1 MSHYVVQAL
10 LDGNIMFHRETP
22 LESGVE
28 NLINEGLS
36 MLLATTGG
44 APGRDAFVEVLRYYD
59 TDPIPEVDLII
70 FADEVSEVFFEA
82 ESLTK
87 TKGKVRTMSGKPHK
101 VRKLKQDQGITPE
114 EAARRISLKS
124 ETHVFD
130 ADTMEWDID
139 YLESYET
146 PYGTKLDGVL
156 YNPTTGESA
165 EFEGITIETSIP
177 DIDPLY
183 ANMEDI
189 PTYEAENEDNLGPMF
204 MAEEKKNCGC
214 GQDPCKTYGAESFA
228 AYEGDIFTDPD
239 YYSMYYGAKDKD
251 GKSHLSD
258 NALISHTTSGLQGR
272 PSTQRKTGEKSIYPQ
287 ETVCGMKAGKETPLA
302 HFGGK
307 TRWNPKKAVKAL
319 EKESNVC
326 KKCLSH
332 AEKQLWKWDAE
343 TFEADTLCQGHQQGG
358 SCGEKSTGQCM
369 NCGTPMCDEMFDYCD
384 GEWVC
389 YSCDKMGFDPNE
401 DWDAETFE
409 APKTMTKTQAKKK
422 FLAIL
427 KPYWLKALKNQRGPK
442 LTHKQHLATLD
453 DPDDD
458 YYGMYEE
465 DWDWWNNHVKTV
477 QSGAYGPASPSGD
490 TILRERLPHTYYDF
504 IDNIAGAVPDELEE
518 KYSYDN
524 GYDTGNIYYELCIV
538 DGEPDAD
545 NFSAADKRKL
555 AALEKRYDKDLITSD
570 VFFATQEAIFSK
582 YDKQVVHRDSA
593 SAAKC
598 RHCGPYI
605 KAMNNTNNWDWEYL
619 DDYDDFWNE
628 CKREKIPDSELKPL
642 TNIILGKAKLKPKPK
657 AKKTTTRKSKP
668 KATKKTTRKASAKKK
683 TGRKAPTISATKRKI
698 GTRMRGNDGKMWQ
711 VKKSGKSQRWM
722 AGAETQTQTFHSS
735 IDSKFDE
742 LL

>member
-214 GQDPCKTYGAESFA
+214 GQDPCITFGAEMPI
-228 AYEGDIFTDPD
+228 YDINWDTDGEIIPEDGEGNELPSTVMVPSDLEEDEIAD
-239 YYSMYYGAKDKD
+239 Y
-251 GKSHLSD
+251 LSD
-258 NALISHTTSGLQGR
+258 KYGWLVLGFVKGQKYGSEEDERVVCFICNLTPEESDGEHG
-272 PSTQRKTGEKSIYPQ
+272 PMMSTLGGDACKDCAEEYGYRHPRDMIY
-287 ETVCGMKAGKETPLA
+287 L
-302 HFGGK
+302 
-307 TRWNPKKAVKAL
+307 
-319 EKESNVC
+319 
-326 KKCLSH
+326 
-332 AEKQLWKWDAE
+332 DAE

-369 NCGTPMCDEMFDYCD
+369 NCGTPMCDEMRDYCD

-389 YSCDKMGFDPNE
+389 YSCDKMGFDPND

-409 APKTMTKTQAKKK
+409 APKSKRKG
-422 FLAIL
+422 FVWE
-427 KPYWLKALKNQRGPK
+427 YYDEG
-442 LTHKQHLATLD
+442 D
-453 DPDDD
+453 DPRTKAAQ
-458 YYGMYEE
+458 E
-465 DWDWWNNHVKTV
+465 
-477 QSGAYGPASPSGD
+477 S
-490 TILRERLPHTYYDF
+490 YDKY
-504 IDNIAGAVPDELEE
+504 AGAVTIGPAAKKAQKDGWKFVNDPSTPRIWGMMAKSPQWKPWVKDLTARCKYERHIMSETTDIFNGTAYWKKPGDYSPDHMGEDGDWEILTKDNKILLLYFYADDEL
-518 KYSYDN
+518 S
-524 GYDTGNIYYELCIV
+524 TQLM
-538 DGEPDAD
+538 
-545 NFSAADKRKL
+545 RKTFTVP
-555 AALEKRYDKDLITSD
+555 KT
-570 VFFATQEAIFSK
+570 
-582 YDKQVVHRDSA
+582 
-593 SAAKC
+593 
-598 RHCGPYI
+598 
-605 KAMNNTNNWDWEYL
+605 KA
-619 DDYDDFWNE
+619 
-628 CKREKIPDSELKPL
+628 
-642 TNIILGKAKLKPKPK
+642 KPK
-657 AKKTTTRKSKP
+657 ATTRKSKP
-668 KATKKTTRKASAKKK
+668 KATKKTSR
-683 TGRKAPTISATKRKI
+683 
-698 GTRMRGNDGKMWQ
+698 
-711 VKKSGKSQRWM
+711 
-722 AGAETQTQTFHSS
+722 
-735 IDSKFDE
+735 
-742 LL
+742 

>member
-409 APKTMTKTQAKKK
+409 APKSKKK
-422 FLAIL
+422 RFCMGIL
-427 KPYWLKALKNQRGPK
+427 
-442 LTHKQHLATLD
+442 
-453 DPDDD
+453 
-458 YYGMYEE
+458 
-465 DWDWWNNHVKTV
+465 
-477 QSGAYGPASPSGD
+477 
-490 TILRERLPHTYYDF
+490 
-504 IDNIAGAVPDELEE
+504 
-518 KYSYDN
+518 
-524 GYDTGNIYYELCIV
+524 
-538 DGEPDAD
+538 
-545 NFSAADKRKL
+545 
-555 AALEKRYDKDLITSD
+555 
-570 VFFATQEAIFSK
+570 
-582 YDKQVVHRDSA
+582 
-593 SAAKC
+593 
-598 RHCGPYI
+598 
-605 KAMNNTNNWDWEYL
+605 
-619 DDYDDFWNE
+619 
-628 CKREKIPDSELKPL
+628 
-642 TNIILGKAKLKPKPK
+642 
-657 AKKTTTRKSKP
+657 
-668 KATKKTTRKASAKKK
+668 
-683 TGRKAPTISATKRKI
+683 
-698 GTRMRGNDGKMWQ
+698 
-711 VKKSGKSQRWM
+711 
-722 AGAETQTQTFHSS
+722 
-735 IDSKFDE
+735 
-742 LL
+742 

>member
-204 MAEEKKNCGC
+204 MAESKSTMPKIPKGIKNGGWQQAAYIYPNGDIFSIEDFSEVYNMSVYDIWHYSGNMPKIDAPKNTWIYDDEVESWDWDKILDKAKNQVNKEYNRLRAEEKKNCGC
-214 GQDPCKTYGAESFA
+214 GQDPCKTYGAE
-228 AYEGDIFTDPD
+228 
-239 YYSMYYGAKDKD
+239 
-251 GKSHLSD
+251 
-258 NALISHTTSGLQGR
+258 
-272 PSTQRKTGEKSIYPQ
+272 
-287 ETVCGMKAGKETPLA
+287 
-302 HFGGK
+302 
-307 TRWNPKKAVKAL
+307 
-319 EKESNVC
+319 
-326 KKCLSH
+326 
-332 AEKQLWKWDAE
+332 
-343 TFEADTLCQGHQQGG
+343 
-358 SCGEKSTGQCM
+358 
-369 NCGTPMCDEMFDYCD
+369 
-384 GEWVC
+384 
-389 YSCDKMGFDPNE
+389 
-401 DWDAETFE
+401 TFE
-409 APKTMTKTQAKKK
+409 APKTMTKSQAEKK
-422 FLAIL
+422 FIAIM
-427 KPYWLKALKNQRGPK
+427 KPYWLKALKESRGPK
-442 LTHKQHLATLD
+442 LSHKQYLATLD
-453 DPDDD
+453 EDDED
-458 YYGMYEE
+458 YYDADQE
-465 DWDWWNNHVKTV
+465 DWHWWDNQVKTV
-477 QSGAYGPASPSGD
+477 QSGAYGLASPSGD
-490 TILRERLPHTYYDF
+490 TILREALPFSYYGF
-504 IDNIAGAVPDELEE
+504 IESIAGAVPYEMEE
-518 KYSYDN
+518 KYSYEN
-524 GYDTGNIYYELCIV
+524 GYNTSNIYYELCIV

-605 KAMNNTNNWDWEYL
+605 KAMKNINNWNWEYL
-619 DDYDDFWNE
+619 DYDDFWNE
-628 CKREKIPDSELKPL
+628 CKREKIPVRELKSL
-642 TNIILGKAKLKPKPK
+642 TNIILGKAKPQPKPK
-657 AKKTTTRKSKP
+657 AKKTTTRKAKP

-698 GTRMRGNDGKMWQ
+698 GTRMRGNDGNMWQ

>member
-214 GQDPCKTYGAESFA
+214 GQDS
-228 AYEGDIFTDPD
+228 
-239 YYSMYYGAKDKD
+239 
-251 GKSHLSD
+251 L
-258 NALISHTTSGLQGR
+258 
-272 PSTQRKTGEKSIYPQ
+272 
-287 ETVCGMKAGKETPLA
+287 
-302 HFGGK
+302 
-307 TRWNPKKAVKAL
+307 
-319 EKESNVC
+319 
-326 KKCLSH
+326 
-332 AEKQLWKWDAE
+332 
-343 TFEADTLCQGHQQGG
+343 
-358 SCGEKSTGQCM
+358 
-369 NCGTPMCDEMFDYCD
+369 
-384 GEWVC
+384 
-389 YSCDKMGFDPNE
+389 
-401 DWDAETFE
+401 
-409 APKTMTKTQAKKK
+409 
-422 FLAIL
+422 
-427 KPYWLKALKNQRGPK
+427 
-442 LTHKQHLATLD
+442 
-453 DPDDD
+453 
-458 YYGMYEE
+458 
-465 DWDWWNNHVKTV
+465 
-477 QSGAYGPASPSGD
+477 
-490 TILRERLPHTYYDF
+490 
-504 IDNIAGAVPDELEE
+504 
-518 KYSYDN
+518 
-524 GYDTGNIYYELCIV
+524 
-538 DGEPDAD
+538 
-545 NFSAADKRKL
+545 
-555 AALEKRYDKDLITSD
+555 
-570 VFFATQEAIFSK
+570 
-582 YDKQVVHRDSA
+582 
-593 SAAKC
+593 
-598 RHCGPYI
+598 
-605 KAMNNTNNWDWEYL
+605 
-619 DDYDDFWNE
+619 
-628 CKREKIPDSELKPL
+628 
-642 TNIILGKAKLKPKPK
+642 
-657 AKKTTTRKSKP
+657 
-668 KATKKTTRKASAKKK
+668 
-683 TGRKAPTISATKRKI
+683 
-698 GTRMRGNDGKMWQ
+698 
-711 VKKSGKSQRWM
+711 
-722 AGAETQTQTFHSS
+722 
-735 IDSKFDE
+735 
-742 LL
+742 